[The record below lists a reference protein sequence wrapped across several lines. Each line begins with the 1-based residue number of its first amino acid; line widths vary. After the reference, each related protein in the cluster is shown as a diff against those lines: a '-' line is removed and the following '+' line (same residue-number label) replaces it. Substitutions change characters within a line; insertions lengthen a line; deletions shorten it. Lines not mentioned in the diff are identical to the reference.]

1 MVLFS
6 YQEESGKDGLLM
18 PRKMPGRRTVSVTLT
33 EGEYNEL
40 KRIAAKEDRSMSEV
54 GRMFIT
60 QGLNGTLTKDNLDDI
75 APVIREQV
83 DSVLSPKLE
92 RLISL
97 AAKTCIQS
105 GAAAY
110 LSADAIFKFVPAV
123 QREEVNVSYE
133 EARKKAVVYMKG
145 KPE

>member
-1 MVLFS
+1 MF
-6 YQEESGKDGLLM
+6 M
-18 PRKMPGRRTVSVTLT
+18 PRKTPGRRTVSVTLT
-33 EGEYNEL
+33 EDEYNEV

-60 QGLNGTLTKDNLDDI
+60 QGLNGTLTKDNMDDI

-97 AAKTCIQS
+97 VAKTCIQS
-105 GAAAY
+105 GTAAY

-123 QREEVNVSYE
+123 QREEVNDSYE